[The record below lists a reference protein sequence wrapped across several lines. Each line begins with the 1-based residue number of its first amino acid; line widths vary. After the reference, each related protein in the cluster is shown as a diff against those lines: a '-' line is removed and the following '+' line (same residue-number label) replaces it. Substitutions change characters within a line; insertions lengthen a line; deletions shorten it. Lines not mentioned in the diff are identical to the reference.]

1 MNKHSISLSYLHLQ
15 FWIALNMAGEEDINS
30 EHDKLP
36 SDSFFSNNIIAEIN
50 QPSLIELLIERVEIL
65 EKDVVNLKKEVAD
78 LKTEKLQVKKFS
90 LTPADKI
97 VTISDD
103 DDDMDKRITTSSR
116 SPYQRSDKGK
126 SVMIEGNELPKPGKR
141 LFGTP
146 PSTQKPIKKGR
157 GSTSISPTVKRY
169 CKKIMNQASKPKG
182 HTIPKEVKSCFKP
195 SPIMDLTWEE
205 SRISAYIF
213 NEQLDLDGDLFMI
226 GDETGSRREF
236 LSLATGRDINDK
248 IYVPMVE
255 DNVHWYL
262 MVVDIDDYAI
272 YKLDT
277 WDMKTFRQRR
287 HSDML
292 KMASIFD
299 RVLNQP
305 HYEMKMKYFPKNLSS
320 WEIKNGEGIPNLWNS
335 RNSATWVIQ
344 WLEMEDSFMSTVIG
358 ELHDETVRMKTAMK
372 LVMHDMNKMKKEVKT
387 QSTLMWSK
395 LPFI

>member
-30 EHDKLP
+30 EHNKLP

-103 DDDMDKRITTSSR
+103 DDMDKRITTSSR

-141 LFGTP
+141 LFSTP

-213 NEQLDLDGDLFMI
+213 NEQLDLDEDLFMI

-248 IYVPMVE
+248 
-255 DNVHWYL
+255 
-262 MVVDIDDYAI
+262 
-272 YKLDT
+272 
-277 WDMKTFRQRR
+277 
-287 HSDML
+287 
-292 KMASIFD
+292 ASIFD

>member
-1 MNKHSISLSYLHLQ
+1 
-15 FWIALNMAGEEDINS
+15 
-30 EHDKLP
+30 
-36 SDSFFSNNIIAEIN
+36 
-50 QPSLIELLIERVEIL
+50 
-65 EKDVVNLKKEVAD
+65 
-78 LKTEKLQVKKFS
+78 
-90 LTPADKI
+90 
-97 VTISDD
+97 
-103 DDDMDKRITTSSR
+103 
-116 SPYQRSDKGK
+116 
-126 SVMIEGNELPKPGKR
+126 
-141 LFGTP
+141 
-146 PSTQKPIKKGR
+146 
-157 GSTSISPTVKRY
+157 
-169 CKKIMNQASKPKG
+169 
-182 HTIPKEVKSCFKP
+182 
-195 SPIMDLTWEE
+195 
-205 SRISAYIF
+205 
-213 NEQLDLDGDLFMI
+213 MI

-236 LSLATGRDINDK
+236 ISLATGRDINDK
-248 IYVPMVE
+248 VEVLLGKCEEHIITSYSNFWMPPSQELKYIYVPMVE

-344 WLEMEDSFMSTVIG
+344 WLEMEDSFMSTIIG

>member
-1 MNKHSISLSYLHLQ
+1 
-15 FWIALNMAGEEDINS
+15 MAGEEDINS
-30 EHDKLP
+30 
-36 SDSFFSNNIIAEIN
+36 
-50 QPSLIELLIERVEIL
+50 LLIERVEIL

-116 SPYQRSDKGK
+116 SPYQRSDK
-126 SVMIEGNELPKPGKR
+126 
-141 LFGTP
+141 
-146 PSTQKPIKKGR
+146 
-157 GSTSISPTVKRY
+157 
-169 CKKIMNQASKPKG
+169 
-182 HTIPKEVKSCFKP
+182 EVKSCFKS

-205 SRISAYIF
+205 SCISAYIF
-213 NEQLDLDGDLFMI
+213 NEQLDLDEDLFMI

-248 IYVPMVE
+248 
-255 DNVHWYL
+255 
-262 MVVDIDDYAI
+262 
-272 YKLDT
+272 
-277 WDMKTFRQRR
+277 
-287 HSDML
+287 
-292 KMASIFD
+292 ASIFD

-320 WEIKNGEGIPNLWNS
+320 WEIKNGEEIPNLWNS

>member
-1 MNKHSISLSYLHLQ
+1 
-15 FWIALNMAGEEDINS
+15 
-30 EHDKLP
+30 
-36 SDSFFSNNIIAEIN
+36 
-50 QPSLIELLIERVEIL
+50 
-65 EKDVVNLKKEVAD
+65 
-78 LKTEKLQVKKFS
+78 
-90 LTPADKI
+90 
-97 VTISDD
+97 
-103 DDDMDKRITTSSR
+103 
-116 SPYQRSDKGK
+116 
-126 SVMIEGNELPKPGKR
+126 
-141 LFGTP
+141 
-146 PSTQKPIKKGR
+146 
-157 GSTSISPTVKRY
+157 
-169 CKKIMNQASKPKG
+169 MNQTSKPKG

-213 NEQLDLDGDLFMI
+213 NEQLDLDEDLFMI

-248 IYVPMVE
+248 VEVLLGKCEEHIITSYSNFWMPPSQELKYIYVSMVE

-292 KMASIFD
+292 KMLYASIFD

-305 HYEMKMKYFPKNLSS
+305 HYEMKMKYFPKNF
-320 WEIKNGEGIPNLWNS
+320 

-387 QSTLMWSK
+387 QSTLMWSR